1 MSGAAVAYAAGVLI
15 FGSLNALTM
24 KAQFLITSEG
34 LSGDEKPFAKPWFG
48 TLNVF
53 TACVLV
59 LLWDIIANRCRPKV
73 QKSKSMEPLI
83 CINKAD
89 AVPERPHWWKCVLV
103 LIPASIDVGATGFGC
118 IGMVLVPA
126 SVWQMLR
133 GAMIIFAAIFSVT
146 FLGKKMFL
154 YGWFGVTLCVAG
166 VATIGAASIV
176 GSSGKSGNGGQGD
189 WSLAFGIGMIL
200 FGQVLQAG
208 QMVLE
213 EWLLKTVNLPALQV
227 IGWEGLWGF
236 LIIVFIIFPMLYVL
250 PGDDGGH
257 MEDPVDTF
265 VMIKNSLGLLAMVL
279 IYTFSCAT
287 YNVAGIKVTEFLSSV
302 HRVLI
307 EASRTV
313 CVWGVNLFI
322 HYVIDPNSPFGEV
335 WTPYSFLQLFG
346 FILILAGQATH
357 GGVLRWPCF
366 YYPPPEI
373 KPQRFGSPVAEAIGL
388 SPMPDA

>member
-1 MSGAAVAYAAGVLI
+1 
-15 FGSLNALTM
+15 M
-24 KAQFLITSEG
+24 KAQFLMTSVGTDGEV
-34 LSGDEKPFAKPWFG
+34 KHFAKPWFG

-53 TACVLV
+53 TACTLV
-59 LLWDIIANRCRPKV
+59 LLYDMLVRRLLPQV

-83 CINKAD
+83 TISDAD
-89 AVPERPHWWKCVLV
+89 AEPERPHWLKCLLV
-103 LIPASIDVGATGFGC
+103 LIPASIDVVATGFGC

-146 FLGKKMFL
+146 FLRKKMFL
-154 YGWFGVTLCVAG
+154 YGWFGVTLCVVG
-166 VATIGAASIV
+166 VATVGAASIV
-176 GSSGKSGNGGQGD
+176 GSSAKPGNGGETD
-189 WSLAFGIGMIL
+189 WGLAFGVGMIL
-200 FGQVLQAG
+200 FAQVLQAA

-227 IGWEGLWGF
+227 IGWEGLWGL
-236 LIIVFIIFPMLYVL
+236 LIIVFFVYPLVYVL
-250 PGDDGGH
+250 PGNDGGH
-257 MEDPVDTF
+257 MEDPVDT
-265 VMIKNSLGLLAMVL
+265 VTMLSNSSGLFTMALV
-279 IYTFSCAT
+279 YTFSCAT
-287 YNVAGIKVTEFLSSV
+287 YNVAGIKVTGLLSSV

-322 HYVIDPNSPFGEV
+322 HYVVDPNSPFGEV

-346 FILILAGQATH
+346 FMLILTGQATH

-366 YYPPPEI
+366 SYPVPENQP
-373 KPQRFGSPVAEAIGL
+373 KRFTSPVADFNGL

>member
-1 MSGAAVAYAAGVLI
+1 MSGAAVAYAAGVLF

-24 KAQFLITSEG
+24 KGQFLMTSVG
-34 LSGDEKPFAKPWFG
+34 SSGEVKHFEKPWFG

-53 TACVLV
+53 TACTLVLV
-59 LLWDIIANRCRPKV
+59 YDWLLRRCVPV
-73 QKSKSMEPLI
+73 QRSKSMEPLI
-83 CINKAD
+83 NISDAD
-89 AVPERPHWWKCVLV
+89 APPDRPHWLKCLLV
-103 LIPASIDVGATGFGC
+103 LIPAAIDVLATGLGC

-133 GAMIIFAAIFSVT
+133 GAMIIFAAIFSVA
-146 FLGKKMFL
+146 FLRKKMYL
-154 YGWFGVTLCVAG
+154 YGWFGVTLCVLG
-166 VATIGAASIV
+166 VFTIGAASVV
-176 GSSGKSGNGGQGD
+176 GSSASSGTGGQTD
-189 WSLAFGIGMIL
+189 WALAFGIGMIL
-200 FGQVLQAG
+200 FGQVLQAA

-213 EWLLKTVNLPALQV
+213 EWLLKTVNLPALQI

-236 LIIVFIIFPMLYVL
+236 LILIFIVFPLLYVL
-250 PGDDGGH
+250 PGKDGGH
-257 MEDPVDTF
+257 VEDPVDTF
-265 VMIKNSLGLLAMVL
+265 DMISNNSGLLAMVL
-279 IYTFSCAT
+279 VYTFSCAT
-287 YNVAGIKVTEFLSSV
+287 YNVSGIKVTGLLSSV

-346 FILILAGQATH
+346 FMLILTGQATH

-366 YYPPPEI
+366 YYPPPDFQP
-373 KPQRFGSPVAEAIGL
+373 KRFTSPVADINGV

>member
-1 MSGAAVAYAAGVLI
+1 MSGAAVPYAAGVLV

-24 KAQFLITSEG
+24 KAQFLMTSEG
-34 LSGDEKPFAKPWFG
+34 ASGEVKNFAKPWFG

-53 TACVLV
+53 TACTVVLV
-59 LLWDIIANRCRPKV
+59 YDTLARQCLPQV
-73 QKSKSMEPLI
+73 QRTKSMEPLI
-83 CINKAD
+83 CVSDAD
-89 AVPERPHWWKCVLV
+89 AAPEKPKWQKILLV
-103 LIPASIDVGATGFGC
+103 MIPASIDVGATGFGC

-146 FLGKKMFL
+146 FLKKKMFL

-166 VATIGAASIV
+166 VATIGVASIV
-176 GSSGKSGNGGQGD
+176 GSPAKSGEGGQAD
-189 WSLAFGIGMIL
+189 WALAFGIGMIL
-200 FGQVLQAG
+200 FGQVLQAA
-208 QMVLE
+208 QMVGE
-213 EWLLKTVNLPALQV
+213 EWLMKTVNLPPLEV
-227 IGWEGLWGF
+227 IGWEGLWGW
-236 LIIVFIIFPMLYVL
+236 LIIVFIVYPLLYVL

-257 MEDPVDTF
+257 MEDPADTF
-265 VMIKNSLGLLAMVL
+265 TMIGNSWGLLAMVL
-279 IYTFSCAT
+279 TYTFSCAA
-287 YNVAGIKVTEFLSSV
+287 YNVAGIKVTMHLSSV